1 MARTK
6 RPKNAFDQQAGFW
19 GEPRQMDRETRQAIL
34 DEAGTDLPDAFFRTL
49 AGIAAEYRG
58 RLTLKVPKPSETK
71 GALLLIAKQSR
82 ELLQT
87 VQGLDF
93 ASRAWIECSGLAKG
107 TAPLEAELSMLE
119 AAATRAHESLPPKT
133 RPSDPAK
140 PVAAR
145 RLHALFEWHGL
156 PFTQT
161 EPNGEI
167 GYRGL
172 AEVCLSWIFGD
183 GKRVGYW
190 LKLAQEST
198 Q

>member
-1 MARTK
+1 MT
-6 RPKNAFDQQAGFW
+6 RPKKPENACEPQAGFW
-19 GEPRQMDRETRQAIL
+19 AVPREIDNETRQAIL
-34 DEAGTDLPDAFFRTL
+34 DKAGIDLPDAFFRTL
-49 AGIAAEYRG
+49 AGIASEYG
-58 RLTLKVPKPSETK
+58 GNLTLKRPKPGEVRD
-71 GALLLIAKQSR
+71 ALRQVAKQSR
-82 ELLQT
+82 DLLQT
-87 VQGLDF
+87 MRALDF
-93 ASRAWIECSGLAKG
+93 EARAWIECSGLAKG
-107 TAPLEAELSMLE
+107 TAPLEAELSTLE

-145 RLHALFEWHGL
+145 RLHALFGHYGL

-172 AEVCLSWIFGD
+172 AEVCLSWIFDD
-183 GKRVGYW
+183 GKRVGHW